1 MLFLTVSS
9 LEETASFSGLDEL
22 DGIELR
28 LDLFP
33 SLDLRGLRHTLPLP
47 LLFTLRKKTHGGSFS
62 HAESERLVLI
72 EQLFQFQP
80 DYFDLEHD
88 THSSF
93 LGKMASNYP
102 ATKLILSH
110 HDFEKTPDL
119 ESLFAKMQ
127 SPYAHA
133 YKIATYANSTADA
146 LRMCRFVKEKKA
158 QGHKLS
164 GICMGP
170 NGVATRIL
178 GPASGNFIDFTSQ
191 NDAQKLGQIPLD
203 ALQKIYRYTSI
214 NPSTQ
219 LFALIGD
226 PVSKSPSHLT
236 HNRIFSLRGANAI
249 YFKLPVKTE
258 ELPSFFREARLLNF
272 RGMSVTMPHKE
283 TSMAFATQLS
293 PEAQAIGSI
302 NTLVFR
308 AGKLIGFNTDG
319 MGALDAIGKKRS
331 VKGKQCVI
339 LGAGGT
345 GRAIAY
351 EAKKRGADVL
361 ILNRTLE
368 RAKKAALDL
377 GCEFGSLD
385 NMKDVKERGYDI
397 LINATSHSMHSQ
409 ESLIDSELILPN
421 TLVMD
426 VAYWP
431 RMTAFLQAAAGK
443 GCELI
448 FGDELFVHQA
458 AHQFALWFEKS

>member
-1 MLFLTVSS
+1 MLFLTVGS
-9 LEETASFSGLDEL
+9 LEEAASFAAHDQI

-28 LDLFP
+28 LDRFP
-33 SLDLRGLRHTLPLP
+33 SLDLRGLRQTLPLP
-47 LLFTLRKKTHGGSFS
+47 LLFTFRKKKHGGSFS
-62 HAESERLVLI
+62 RSESERLALI

-80 DYFDLEHD
+80 DYFDLEDD
-88 THSSF
+88 TPSSF

-102 ATKLILSH
+102 KAKLILSH

-119 ESLFAKMQ
+119 ESLFAKMH
-127 SPYAHA
+127 SPHVYA
-133 YKIATYANSTADA
+133 YKIATFANSTADA
-146 LRMCRFVKEKKA
+146 LRMCKFVKEKTA

-164 GICMGP
+164 GICMGS
-170 NGVATRIL
+170 NGLATRIL
-178 GPASGNFIDFTSQ
+178 GPASGNFIDYTSR
-191 NDAQKLGQIPLD
+191 NDPQKLGQVPLD
-203 ALQKIYRYTSI
+203 DLQKIYRYKSI

-236 HNRIFSLRGANAI
+236 HNRIFSQHGINAV
-249 YFKLPVKTE
+249 YLKLPVKTE

-283 TSMAFATQLS
+283 TSIAFVDQLS

-302 NTLVFR
+302 NTLLFQNGR
-308 AGKLIGFNTDG
+308 LIGFNTDG
-319 MGALDAIGKKRS
+319 VGALDAMEKKRS
-331 VKGKQCVI
+331 VKGKRCVI

-345 GRAIAY
+345 ARAIVF
-351 EAKKRGADVL
+351 EARKRGAQVL

-368 RAKKAALDL
+368 RAKKAGADL

-385 NMKDVKERGYDI
+385 EMKVVKERGYDI

-409 ESLIDSELILPN
+409 DSLINPEWIIPN

-426 VAYWP
+426 VAYSP
-431 RMTAFLQAAAGK
+431 KMTPLLKAAK
-443 GCELI
+443 EKECEVI

-458 AHQFALWFEKS
+458 AHQFALWLK

>member
-1 MLFLTVSS
+1 MLFLTIGS
-9 LEETASFSGLDEL
+9 LEEAVSFSSLDHL

-33 SLDLRGLRHTLPLP
+33 SFDLRGLRQTLPLP

-62 HAESERLVLI
+62 RSESERLALI

-93 LGKMASNYP
+93 LQKMASEHP
-102 ATKLILSH
+102 RAKLILSH

-119 ESLFAKMQ
+119 DALFAKMQ

-133 YKIATYANSTADA
+133 YKIATFANSSSDA
-146 LRMCRFVKEKKA
+146 LRMCKFVKEKTD

-170 NGVATRIL
+170 NGLATRIL
-178 GPASGNFIDFTSQ
+178 GPASGNFIDYTSR
-191 NDAQKLGQIPLD
+191 NDPQKLGQVPLD
-203 ALQKIYRYTSI
+203 DLQKIYRYKSI
-214 NPSTQ
+214 TPSTQ

-236 HNRIFSLRGANAI
+236 HNRTFSQHGINAV
-249 YFKLPVKTE
+249 YLKLPVKAE

-283 TSMAFATQLS
+283 TSMAFVDQLS

-302 NTLVFR
+302 NTLLFQN
-308 AGKLIGFNTDG
+308 GLLIGFNTDG
-319 MGALDAIGKKRS
+319 MGALDAIEKKRS
-331 VKGKQCVI
+331 VKGKRCVI

-345 GRAIAY
+345 ARAIAF
-351 EAKKRGADVL
+351 EAKKRGAHVL

-377 GCEFGSLD
+377 GCEFGSLNEMRD
-385 NMKDVKERGYDI
+385 FKERGYDI

-409 ESLIDSELILPN
+409 DSLINPEWILPN
-421 TLVMD
+421 ALVMD
-426 VAYWP
+426 VAYSP
-431 RMTAFLQAAAGK
+431 KMTPLLMAAKEK

-458 AHQFALWFEKS
+458 AHQFALWLKK